1 MNEINDPI
9 WGQLN
14 IFMQRMERIGIVL
27 KLSGNIPWIYLTHVN
42 GHRIKEEDYFHGNHG
57 FTIGWYP
64 IRIGDSFKFT
74 DISEIFKII
83 RKYR

>member
-1 MNEINDPI
+1 MSTPNDIFFKLDVFMDRMNKLGIEI
-9 WGQLN
+9 
-14 IFMQRMERIGIVL
+14 
-27 KLSGNIPWIYLTHVN
+27 KLSGNVPWIQLTHIN
-42 GHRIKEEDYFHGNHG
+42 GNRIKEEDYFHGNHG